1 MKAAVG
7 IYYVLGYGSDCDGT
21 DAFSCVAFV
30 DKQTA
35 EDYCEGQNEWS
46 DGKRY
51 YVTTDMRDVYSY
63 CSDYNR
69 AIPFAYP
76 EEDELIKCTPTYI

>member
-7 IYYVLGYGSDCDGT
+7 IYYVLGYGRDCDGT

-35 EDYCEGQNEWS
+35 EDYCEGQNDWS

-63 CSDYNR
+63 CADYIR

-76 EEDELIKCTPTYI
+76 EVDEVIKCSPTYI

>member
-7 IYYVLGYGSDCDGT
+7 IYYVLGYGHDCDGVS
-21 DAFSCVAFV
+21 AFNCAAFV
-30 DKQTA
+30 HNQTA
-35 EDYCEGQNEWS
+35 EDYCERQNDWS
-46 DGKRY
+46 DGVRY

-63 CSDYNR
+63 CADYNR

-76 EEDELIKCTPTYI
+76 EEEEVIRCSPTYI